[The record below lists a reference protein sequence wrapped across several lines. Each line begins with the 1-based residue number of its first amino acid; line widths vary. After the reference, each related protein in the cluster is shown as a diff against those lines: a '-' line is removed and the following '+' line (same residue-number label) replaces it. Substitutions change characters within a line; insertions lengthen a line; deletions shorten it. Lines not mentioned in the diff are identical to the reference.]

1 MNLLCAPSTVTCG
14 QLGLRDLTP
23 AGSAATLAEQQ
34 GGWLDALAAD
44 VDADRLTPEQADVL
58 AETLAAYQG
67 PSVGAELDGSKL
79 QQILADLHVWEPE
92 TTSLWQRFQD
102 WLGSLLSDGT
112 AFNLNPEWI
121 EALLQLSAAEWVWR
135 LCMVA
140 FLAAAVIVVVNEIRQ
155 SHWRPRRPQGAV
167 ALPADLQTTAP
178 ALSWQD
184 IDALPLHQRPSAIL
198 RLVLSSLDA
207 DVVTF
212 SSAGDT
218 HRDIALASARLG
230 AARGASL
237 RQLAKGAERT
247 RFGGWR
253 PNAEEGERFVLLGRE
268 ILAPAAT
275 TANANAKADEPA
287 Q

>member
-1 MNLLCAPSTVTCG
+1 M
-14 QLGLRDLTP
+14 
-23 AGSAATLAEQQ
+23 
-34 GGWLDALAAD
+34 
-44 VDADRLTPEQADVL
+44 
-58 AETLAAYQG
+58 
-67 PSVGAELDGSKL
+67 
-79 QQILADLHVWEPE
+79 
-92 TTSLWQRFQD
+92 
-102 WLGSLLSDGT
+102 
-112 AFNLNPEWI
+112 
-121 EALLQLSAAEWVWR
+121 QLSAAEWVWR
-135 LCMVA
+135 LCMAA
-140 FLAAAVIVVVNEIRQ
+140 FLVAAVIVVVNEIRQ
-155 SHWRPRRPQGAV
+155 SHWRPRRSEGAV

-212 SSAGDT
+212 SSDGDT
-218 HRDIALASARLG
+218 HRDIALASDRLG
-230 AARGASL
+230 VARGASL

-268 ILAPAAT
+268 ILTPAAAPADT
-275 TANANAKADEPA
+275 SAKAGEPT

>member
-1 MNLLCAPSTVTCG
+1 MNLLCAPFTVTCG
-14 QLGLRDLTP
+14 QLGLRALPP

-102 WLGSLLSDGT
+102 WLGSVLSDGT

-135 LCMVA
+135 LCMVT
-140 FLAAAVIVVVNEIRQ
+140 FLVAAVVVVVREVRQ
-155 SHWRPRRPQGAV
+155 THWRPRRREGAV
-167 ALPADLQTTAP
+167 APLADPQAAAP

-184 IDALPLHQRPSAIL
+184 IDALPFHQRPSAIL

-207 DVVTF
+207 DVVAF
-212 SSAGDT
+212 SGAGNT

-230 AARGASL
+230 PTRGARL

-268 ILAPAAT
+268 ILTPAAAPADAS
-275 TANANAKADEPA
+275 AKAGEPT